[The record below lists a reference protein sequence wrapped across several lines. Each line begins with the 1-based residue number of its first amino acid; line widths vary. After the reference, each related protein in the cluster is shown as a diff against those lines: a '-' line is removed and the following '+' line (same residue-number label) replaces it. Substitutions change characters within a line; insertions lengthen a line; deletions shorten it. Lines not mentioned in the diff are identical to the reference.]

1 MPPPSKIDQLPEE
14 TRRELDERIVA
25 NGFGGYVSLSEWL
38 AERGFVISKS
48 TVGAY
53 GKDLARHIA
62 RVRASTQAAIA
73 LEESTRDDTDARSNA
88 IYAQLQSGIF
98 DALTAIDDAEEEPD
112 PTKKLVLY
120 TKAGKDFAAI
130 GRGNLA
136 RQRWAAEVRARLAA
150 ALEAMK
156 KEGFDAGTLDEAEK
170 RISIYLPANNR

>member
-1 MPPPSKIDQLPEE
+1 MPPPSKIDLLPEDV
-14 TRRELDERIVA
+14 RRELDERIVA
-25 NGFGGYVSLSEWL
+25 AGFGSYVALSEWL
-38 AERGFVISKS
+38 AERGFAIGKS

-53 GKDLARHIA
+53 GKDLERHIA

-98 DALTAIDDAEEEPD
+98 DALTALDEAEEEPD
-112 PTKKLVLY
+112 ATKKLVLY

-136 RQRWAAEVRARLAA
+136 RQRYAAEVRAKLDAAREDVRRIAATAGVPDDVQAAIDARLMGAV
-150 ALEAMK
+150 
-156 KEGFDAGTLDEAEK
+156 
-170 RISIYLPANNR
+170 

>member
-1 MPPPSKIDQLPEE
+1 MPPPSKIDQLPED

-98 DALTAIDDAEEEPD
+98 DALPAIDDAEEEPD
-112 PTKKLVLY
+112 PTMKLMLY

-136 RQRWAAEVRARLAA
+136 RQRWAAEVRAKLDAA
-150 ALEAMK
+150 REDVRRIAA
-156 KEGFDAGTLDEAEK
+156 DAGVPDDVQAV
-170 RISIYLPANNR
+170 

>member
-1 MPPPSKIDQLPEE
+1 MPPPSKIDLLPEDV
-14 TRRELDERIVA
+14 RRELDERIVA
-25 NGFGGYVSLSEWL
+25 AGFGGYVALSEWL
-38 AERGFVISKS
+38 AERGFAIGKS

-53 GKDLARHIA
+53 GKDLERHIA

-98 DALTAIDDAEEEPD
+98 DALTSLDEAEEEPD
-112 PTKKLVLY
+112 PTKKLMLY

-136 RQRWAAEVRARLAA
+136 RQRWAAEVRAKLDAA
-150 ALEAMK
+150 REDVRRIAA
-156 KEGFDAGTLDEAEK
+156 DAGVPDDVQAAIDARLMGAV
-170 RISIYLPANNR
+170 